1 MVSKAINLRARR
13 KEPDMTTTKKSPR
26 PTKQTVKA
34 VVKTRKPETLVVGK
48 EELSYDQIWLWV
60 NSKAGGNLANVKIVP
75 LDNVDL
81 TSAEP
86 VPFGYG
92 GKTGGVRQQIQDWML
107 KGVDGDMSLKTV
119 LGKAAKLGHSRK
131 KPVCLHALMHGGYSP
146 SSSFWMTPYVRLEV
160 QS

>member
-1 MVSKAINLRARR
+1 
-13 KEPDMTTTKKSPR
+13 MTTTKKSPR

-48 EELSYDQIWLWV
+48 EELTYDQIWLWV

-119 LGKAAKLGHSRK
+119 LGKAAKLGYATESTHVLQGVHGALSRK
-131 KPVCLHALMHGGYSP
+131 TTEL
-146 SSSFWMTPYVRLEV
+146 
-160 QS
+160 